1 MPVIKFPQR
10 SALNGSD
17 QGEDTT
23 PYDVVYLKDTDTPL
37 PETIN
42 YRTRYAYV
50 SIAGTVVDGFRQGRI
65 CILQIHYVVGRG
77 VFALIGAI

>member
-1 MPVIKFPQR
+1 MQVFTGHNQR
-10 SALNGSD
+10 LAAPGNGL
-17 QGEDTT
+17 E
-23 PYDVVYLKDTDTPL
+23 
-37 PETIN
+37 
-42 YRTRYAYV
+42 V